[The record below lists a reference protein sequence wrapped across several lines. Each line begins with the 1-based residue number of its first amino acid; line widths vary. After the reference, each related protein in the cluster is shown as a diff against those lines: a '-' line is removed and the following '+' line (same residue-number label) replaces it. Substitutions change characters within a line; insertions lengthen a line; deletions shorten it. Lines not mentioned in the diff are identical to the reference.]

1 MVYVGTQ
8 VSWPQSEARHAV
20 DDRNAKAEAEAEAS
34 KQRRKVQN
42 RKNQRARRESAPR
55 SDNAFHT
62 QNPRTGLRLKGGD
75 AGNRKESRPFLV
87 KRWHLDEPDPIP
99 SQEISPAS
107 ERATTTAFSH
117 GPPYTDAGISAS
129 TAKRTV
135 VLRESLFTTTHIQP
149 LVNLDIQ
156 PFTFPFSSDHLLHLI
171 HYNVCRALITNM
183 RTLNTLPA
191 DSTICT
197 IASPCRDD
205 TTLYPLRSDIPSS
218 LIPTA
223 FQQTHDHSTWINV
236 IPFPRVREN
245 LIRYEGSFDPWEI
258 LQDLVGDLLKSTP
271 DPRQRDAPTSVK
283 VSRTPQPL
291 TFLSGTD
298 TDEVTAGRKGLIVW
312 GEPHEMRSWE
322 ATPGFLAKW
331 AWVAEGCDEL
341 MEISNHWRMKR
352 GGGTYAARDVEELSA
367 TTASACSV
375 KWRLKRHYR
384 RLHVFSVA
392 CQSNLSLVK
401 SILGML

>member
-1 MVYVGTQ
+1 MYGGTQ
-8 VSWPQSEARHAV
+8 LSWPQSEARHAV
-20 DDRNAKAEAEAEAS
+20 GDRNAEAEAEAEAS

-62 QNPRTGLRLKGGD
+62 HKPATGLRLKGGD
-75 AGNRKESRPFLV
+75 AGNLQESRPFRV
-87 KRWHLDEPDPIP
+87 KRWRLDEPDHIP

-107 ERATTTAFSH
+107 KRATTTAFSH
-117 GPPYTDAGISAS
+117 GPPQTDAGISAS
-129 TAKRTV
+129 TTKRTV
-135 VLRESLFTTTHIQP
+135 VFRESLSTTTHIQP
-149 LVNLDIQ
+149 VVNLDIQ

-183 RTLNTLPA
+183 RTLNTVPA

-197 IASPCRDD
+197 ITSPCRDN
-205 TTLYPLRSDIPSS
+205 TALYPLKCDIPSS

-236 IPFPRVREN
+236 IPFPRAREN
-245 LIRYEGSFDPWEI
+245 LIRYEGSFDPWEL
-258 LQDLVGDLLKSTP
+258 LQDLVGDLLNSTP

-283 VSRTPQPL
+283 ISRTPQPL
-291 TFLSGTD
+291 TFLSGSD

-312 GEPHEMRSWE
+312 GEPHEMKSWE
-322 ATPGFLAKW
+322 VTPGFLAKW

-341 MEISNHWRMKR
+341 VEISNHWRMKR
-352 GGGTYAARDVEELSA
+352 GEEPLRLEMLRSYPPPPLSHAASSGG
-367 TTASACSV
+367 
-375 KWRLKRHYR
+375 
-384 RLHVFSVA
+384 
-392 CQSNLSLVK
+392 
-401 SILGML
+401 